1 MKALLKFLLLI
12 IFILPV
18 PPAMAWDSVS
28 HRLSAAV
35 ALDFLSADKRALLL
49 RILRQHPR
57 FDEDF
62 LAQVPGFIDTG
73 DDQQLA
79 AWLLGQAAY
88 WPDIARGLPAAEA
101 EKYNRPAWHYIDGA
115 WLRDAATMQG
125 NSYIGIARFDDV
137 RGEDRTTIHTEQQAN
152 NIVTA
157 LDYNTLVLADAGRPM
172 PERAVALCWV
182 LHLMGDIHQPLH
194 AGSLFSAEVFKRGD
208 RGGNGVRTDAG
219 NLHARWD
226 RALGAAGL
234 VETLPIILQQL
245 SAPAPPKIQGVESDW
260 SQWLA
265 ESRQIL
271 LRDVYT
277 KVMKQ
282 EIAAADR
289 ARRRLR
295 PLTLS
300 ADYVSRMQEI
310 ARQRIG
316 QAGLRLAIWFENEL
330 SANP

>member
-1 MKALLKFLLLI
+1 MKALLKLLLLVN
-12 IFILPV
+12 FILPF
-18 PPAMAWDSVS
+18 PPATAWDSVS
-28 HRLSAAV
+28 HRLGAAV

-62 LAQVPGFIDTG
+62 LTQVPGFIDTG
-73 DDQQLA
+73 DEQEMA
-79 AWLLGQAAY
+79 VWLLGQAAY
-88 WPDIARGLPAAEA
+88 WPDIVRGLPAAEA
-101 EKYNRPAWHYIDGA
+101 EKYNRPTWHYIDGA
-115 WLRDAATMQG
+115 WVRDAATMQG
-125 NSYIGIARFDDV
+125 NSYIGIARFDDIG
-137 RGEDRTTIHTEQQAN
+137 GEDGAAIHSEGQVH

-157 LDYNTLVLADAGRPM
+157 LDYNTQVLADAGRPM

-182 LHLMGDIHQPLH
+182 LHLMADIHQPLH

-234 VETLPIILQQL
+234 VETLPVILQQL
-245 SAPAPPKIQGVESDW
+245 SAPARPQIQGVESDW
-260 SQWLA
+260 SLWLS
-265 ESRQIL
+265 ESRRIL
-271 LRDVYT
+271 LLDVYSD
-277 KVMKQ
+277 VMKQ

-289 ARRRLR
+289 TRRSLR
-295 PLTLS
+295 PFTLG
-300 ADYVSRMQEI
+300 ADYVSRMEEI

-316 QAGLRLAIWFENEL
+316 LAGLRLAIWFENALE
-330 SANP
+330 

>member
-1 MKALLKFLLLI
+1 MKALLKFLLLV

-35 ALDFLSADKRALLL
+35 ALDFLSADKRVLLL

-62 LAQVPGFIDTG
+62 LAQVPEFIDAD
-73 DDQQLA
+73 DDQQMTV
-79 AWLLGQAAY
+79 WLLGQAAY

-115 WLRDAATMQG
+115 WVRDAATMQG
-125 NSYIGIARFDDV
+125 NNYIGVARFDDIH
-137 RGEDRTTIHTEQQAN
+137 GEDRATIRNEQQAD

-157 LDYNTLVLADAGRPM
+157 LDYNTLVLADADRPM

-182 LHLMGDIHQPLH
+182 LHLMADIHQPLH
-194 AGSLFSAEVFKRGD
+194 AGSLFSAEVFSRGD

-234 VETLPIILQQL
+234 VETLPVILQQF
-245 SAPAPPKIQGVESDW
+245 SALARPQIQGVESDW
-260 SQWLA
+260 SLWLS
-265 ESRQIL
+265 ESRRIL
-271 LRDVYT
+271 LLDVYT
-277 KVMKQ
+277 DAMKQ

-289 ARRRLR
+289 AGRNLR
-295 PLTLS
+295 PLTLG

-316 QAGLRLAIWFENEL
+316 LAGVRLAIWFENEL
-330 SANP
+330 E

>member
-1 MKALLKFLLLI
+1 MKALLKFLLLGV
-12 IFILPV
+12 FILPV

-73 DDQQLA
+73 DDQQMA

-115 WLRDAATMQG
+115 WVRDAATMHG
-125 NSYIGIARFDDV
+125 NNYIGVARFDDIG
-137 RGEDRTTIHTEQQAN
+137 GEDRATIRSEGQVH

-277 KVMKQ
+277 NVIKQ
-282 EIAAADR
+282 EITAADR

-330 SANP
+330 AANP